1 MPSGNEAVHELDGRL
16 GGLRLI
22 EEFDHQG
29 QSEIEPQ
36 QVVRVNLA
44 VGAEA
49 GDPSEDRDPPH
60 RVPIVQG

>member
-1 MPSGNEAVHELDGRL
+1 MSSGNEAVNELDGRL
-16 GGLRLI
+16 GGFRLI

-36 QVVRVNLA
+36 QVVRVDLA